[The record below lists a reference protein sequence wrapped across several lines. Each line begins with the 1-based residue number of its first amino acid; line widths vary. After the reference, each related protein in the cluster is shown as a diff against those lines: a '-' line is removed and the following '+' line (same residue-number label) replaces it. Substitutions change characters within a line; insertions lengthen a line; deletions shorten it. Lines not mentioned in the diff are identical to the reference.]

1 MASTRLGRLSAVA
14 RRAAALLAVDARL
27 RTRDRR
33 TLETILRYYAREPS
47 DAPVLFVGCAWY
59 TRRYA
64 RLFSDDAYITL
75 DVDPAKARFGASR
88 HIVASLESVGTYFE
102 NGELRTIIC
111 NGVFGW
117 GLNARENVIRAFEAC
132 SRCLTAGGH
141 LVLGWNDVEER
152 RPFHPHEAV
161 AALDFERFNFP
172 PFGVAEYQVAGALR
186 HTFSFYRT
194 KPGG

>member
-75 DVDPAKARFGASR
+75 DVDPAKARFGAR
-88 HIVASLESVGTYFE
+88 ASHRCL
-102 NGELRTIIC
+102 
-111 NGVFGW
+111 
-117 GLNARENVIRAFEAC
+117 ARERRHVFREWRTARDHLQRRLRLGIKRERERDSRIRSVRSLSYCRRASGAGLERCGRAPSLSPRRSGGGARFRAFQFPAI
-132 SRCLTAGGH
+132 
-141 LVLGWNDVEER
+141 R
-152 RPFHPHEAV
+152 R
-161 AALDFERFNFP
+161 R
-172 PFGVAEYQVAGALR
+172 
-186 HTFSFYRT
+186 
-194 KPGG
+194 